1 MSRGIIYVDMKERR
15 RRQDTRQER
24 FRTGRKPGRRKGRG
38 RKMNELS
45 VTPGFYRQK
54 MSRHTCPRLPSSVFQ
69 DKFPSEEKRRGARE
83 VIGRWRA
90 VTEGERSKKRISTEA
105 EMARNGSRLG
115 RKEGETGEA
124 RKDRM
129 SVTIARCS

>member
-1 MSRGIIYVDMKERR
+1 
-15 RRQDTRQER
+15 
-24 FRTGRKPGRRKGRG
+24 
-38 RKMNELS
+38 
-45 VTPGFYRQK
+45 
-54 MSRHTCPRLPSSVFQ
+54 
-69 DKFPSEEKRRGARE
+69 